1 MEEEEEEKKID
12 DDDKEEEGPA
22 GYLCIRRA
30 GCQQD
35 RPRPGGRGQLAQIE
49 CNCGLFYI
57 STLYFCVVR
66 KR

>member
-1 MEEEEEEKKID
+1 MEEEELKKIDDDDKEEEEEKKID

-35 RPRPGGRGQLAQIE
+35 RPRPGGREGSLPTVQLR
-49 CNCGLFYI
+49 LV
-57 STLYFCVVR
+57 LH
-66 KR
+66 

>member
-1 MEEEEEEKKID
+1 MEGEKEID

-35 RPRPGGRGQLAQIE
+35 RPRPGGREGSLP
-49 CNCGLFYI
+49 
-57 STLYFCVVR
+57 TVR
-66 KR
+66 LRLVLH

>member
-35 RPRPGGRGQLAQIE
+35 RPGGREGSLPRVQLR
-49 CNCGLFYI
+49 LV
-57 STLYFCVVR
+57 LH
-66 KR
+66 